1 MWKNMKVRNK
11 IILCFAF
18 PVVLIMALALYSTTL
33 SSSVSA
39 TSKLLVSSLES
50 SGIKEVTEIQDLLES
65 IGSTFDT
72 FNQYVLTVC
81 FLFIVG
87 AIIGAVLLIRSLS
100 KPLFDSVCIAN
111 KMAKGDLDV
120 WIGKVSKDEY
130 GSLQIAMK
138 NMADNLSKTIRQ
150 ITQMSNTIA
159 EKSEEMASTS
169 DKINTSII
177 EQASEMD
184 KSSEATSDV
193 NQTIVNVA
201 TNASDA
207 SSAANESVKTAND
220 GKGIVEKTV
229 KSMLNIART
238 VESSSRMVEQLGE
251 SSKKIGDITD
261 VINDIASQTN
271 LLALNAAIEAA
282 RAGEQGRGFAVVA
295 DEVRKLA
302 EKTGK
307 ATEEINDMI
316 KKIQLDSTESVQSMM
331 KNKDEAEEGVKLA
344 EQARSSLDRIVTTS
358 ERCKDQV
365 QSIAAA
371 TEEQSAAIEHIS
383 TNVGNVADMFKK
395 SQLTISDINSL
406 SDELKDIASQLKM
419 MISWFKT
426 GPDNLLDESVSGDR
440 EIVSVEGEDPSAHR
454 GI

>member
-11 IILCFAF
+11 IICCYTV
-18 PVVLIMALALYSTTL
+18 PVILIMVLALHSMTV
-33 SSSVSA
+33 SGKVSA
-39 TSKLLVSSLES
+39 TSESLVSSLES
-50 SGIKEVTEIQDLLES
+50 SGTMQVTEIQGHLKS
-65 IGSTFDT
+65 IDSTVGKL
-72 FNQYVLTVC
+72 NQYVLTVC
-81 FLFIVG
+81 FIFIVG
-87 AIIGAVLLIRSLS
+87 AIMGAILLIRSLS
-100 KPLFDSVCIAN
+100 KPLFDSLCIAN
-111 KMAKGDLDV
+111 KMAKGNLDV
-120 WIGKVSKDEY
+120 WIGQVNKDEY
-130 GSLQIAMK
+130 GSLQLAMK
-138 NMADNLSKTIRQ
+138 NMADNLSKTVQ
-150 ITQMSNTIA
+150 KITQLSNTLTFSS
-159 EKSEEMASTS
+159 EKVASTS
-169 DKINTSII
+169 DKINASII
-177 EQASEMD
+177 EQANQME
-184 KSSEATSDV
+184 KSSAATAEV
-193 NQTIVNVA
+193 TQTIIDVA

-207 SSAANESVKTAND
+207 SSAANESVKTASE

-238 VESSSRMVEQLGE
+238 VESSSGMVEQLGE

-344 EQARSSLDRIVTTS
+344 EQASSSLDRIVTTS

-365 QSIAAA
+365 QSIAAS
-371 TEEQSAAIEHIS
+371 TEEQSAAIEEIS
-383 TNVGNVADMFKK
+383 TNVSNVADMFKS

-406 SDELKDIASQLKM
+406 SDELKDIASQLKS
-419 MISWFKT
+419 MISWFKISSDYMQ
-426 GPDNLLDESVSGDR
+426 PEPVSGD
-440 EIVSVEGEDPSAHR
+440 ETIIAVEGGDPH
-454 GI
+454 GHMQV

>member
-18 PVVLIMALALYSTTL
+18 PVVLIMALVLYSTTL

-150 ITQMSNTIA
+150 ITQMSNTISERS
-159 EKSEEMASTS
+159 EKMAFTS

-177 EQASEMD
+177 EQAREMD
-184 KSSEATSDV
+184 KSSEATSEV

-282 RAGEQGRGFAVVA
+282 RAGEQGR
-295 DEVRKLA
+295 DLLWLQMRSESWQ
-302 EKTGK
+302 
-307 ATEEINDMI
+307 
-316 KKIQLDSTESVQSMM
+316 KK
-331 KNKDEAEEGVKLA
+331 
-344 EQARSSLDRIVTTS
+344 QAR
-358 ERCKDQV
+358 
-365 QSIAAA
+365 
-371 TEEQSAAIEHIS
+371 
-383 TNVGNVADMFKK
+383 
-395 SQLTISDINSL
+395 
-406 SDELKDIASQLKM
+406 QLK
-419 MISWFKT
+419 
-426 GPDNLLDESVSGDR
+426 R
-440 EIVSVEGEDPSAHR
+440 
-454 GI
+454 

>member
-1 MWKNMKVRNK
+1 MFWKNMKVRNK
-11 IILCFAF
+11 IILCYAA
-18 PVVLIMALALYSTTL
+18 PVIIIMVLALQSMTV
-33 SSSVSA
+33 SSKVSK
-39 TSKLLVSSLES
+39 TSESLISSLES
-50 SGIKEVTEIQDLLES
+50 SGIKEVTERQSQLKS
-65 IGSTFDT
+65 IENTVEK
-72 FNQYVLTVC
+72 FNQYVFVVS
-81 FLFIVG
+81 FIFIVG
-87 AIIGAVLLIRSLS
+87 AIIGAVMLIRALS

-111 KMAKGDLDV
+111 KMSRGDLDV
-120 WIGKVSKDEY
+120 WIGKVNEDEY

-138 NMADNLSKTIRQ
+138 NMADNLSKTVKQ
-150 ITQMSNTIA
+150 ISQLSSTIA
-159 EKSEEMASTS
+159 ERSEKVAFTS

-177 EQASEMD
+177 EQARQMD
-184 KSSEATSDV
+184 KSSEATTEV
-193 NQTIVNVA
+193 NQTIITVA

-207 SSAANESVKTAND
+207 SSAANESVETAIE

-229 KSMLNIART
+229 ESMLNIART
-238 VESSSRMVEQLGE
+238 VESSSGMVEQLGE

-307 ATEEINDMI
+307 ATEEITDMI
-316 KKIQLDSTESVQSMM
+316 KKIQLDSSESVQSMM

-344 EQARSSLDRIVTTS
+344 EQASSSLDRIVTTS

-365 QSIAAA
+365 QSIAAS
-371 TEEQSAAIEHIS
+371 TEEQSAAIEEIS
-383 TNVGNVADMFKK
+383 TNVSNVADMFKN

-406 SDELKDIASQLKM
+406 SDDLKDVAGQLKS

-426 GPDNLLDESVSGDR
+426 GSDSVSPNKTTMTV
-440 EIVSVEGEDPSAHR
+440 EISDPNASVTV
-454 GI
+454 